1 MPAALPSRRTSRRT
15 WRRHPALPR
24 PTRPGAP
31 PVRASDL
38 ILALLGLALLGGL
51 ALTAAATLI
60 GRALAL

>member
-1 MPAALPSRRTSRRT
+1 MPAALPSRRLSH
-15 WRRHPALPR
+15 RHPALPR

-60 GRALAL
+60 GRALGP